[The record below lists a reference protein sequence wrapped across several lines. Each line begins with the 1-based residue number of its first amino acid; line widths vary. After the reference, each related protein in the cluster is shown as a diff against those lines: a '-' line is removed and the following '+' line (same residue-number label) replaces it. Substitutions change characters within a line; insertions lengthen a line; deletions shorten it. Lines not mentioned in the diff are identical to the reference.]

1 MLIMETR
8 VLRVLLGKQESLHLK
23 LNVAS
28 VERSEKQHK
37 PHAEGQPSTQLGSH
51 AATTGL
57 RKHTGKSAA
66 KLPFQMQFLQV
77 MHC

>member
-1 MLIMETR
+1 MFCW
-8 VLRVLLGKQESLHLK
+8 GKQEGLHLK

-57 RKHTGKSAA
+57 RKHTGKS
-66 KLPFQMQFLQV
+66 PQ
-77 MHC
+77 